1 MLDKAKRASTFLII
15 RGLLSLFFG
24 VLVLALPEG
33 QVAAS
38 LIWVFGIFALVEGTF
53 ACIGA
58 MLSTET
64 FEDWVLLFLAGI
76 LGIVIGIFALTQP
89 GLLAIAVVL
98 YVAIRAILYG
108 VMEIAVAIRLRKQV
122 EGEWLMILAGAISI
136 LFGLV
141 LLRYPVAESVAVV
154 VWLIG
159 IYAIAIGA
167 MQLVLAG
174 QVHHWVR
181 RIEERQKAI
190 TGRTV

>member
-15 RGLLSLFFG
+15 RGLLSLCFG

-33 QVAAS
+33 QVARS

-53 ACIGA
+53 ACVGA
-58 MLSTET
+58 LLSTDT
-64 FEDWVLLFLAGI
+64 FEDWVLLFLAGL

-89 GLLAIAVVL
+89 ILAAVAIVL
-98 YVAIRAILYG
+98 YVAIRAIING
-108 VMEIAVAIRLRKQV
+108 VMEIAVAVRLRKQV
-122 EGEWLMILAGAISI
+122 EGEWLLLLAGAISI

-141 LLRYPVAESVAVV
+141 LLRYPVPEGVEVV

-174 QVHHWVR
+174 QIHHWLK
-181 RIEERQKAI
+181 RIEEHKKAL

>member
-1 MLDKAKRASTFLII
+1 MFDKAKRASSFLIL
-15 RGLLSLFFG
+15 RGLVSLFFG

-38 LIWVFGIFALVEGTF
+38 LIWVFGIFALVEGSF
-53 ACIGA
+53 ACVGA
-58 MLSTET
+58 LVSTDT
-64 FEDWVLLFLAGI
+64 FDDWALLFLAGM

-89 GLLAIAVVL
+89 GMAALALVL
-98 YVAIRAILYG
+98 YIGIRAIITG
-108 VMEIAVAIRLRKQV
+108 VMEVAVAIRLRKQV
-122 EGEWLMILAGAISI
+122 QGEWLMILSGAISV

-141 LLRYPVAESVAVV
+141 LLRYPVAGLEAV

-174 QVHHWVR
+174 QIHHWLK
-181 RIEERQKAI
+181 RIEEHKKALA
-190 TGRTV
+190 GKTV